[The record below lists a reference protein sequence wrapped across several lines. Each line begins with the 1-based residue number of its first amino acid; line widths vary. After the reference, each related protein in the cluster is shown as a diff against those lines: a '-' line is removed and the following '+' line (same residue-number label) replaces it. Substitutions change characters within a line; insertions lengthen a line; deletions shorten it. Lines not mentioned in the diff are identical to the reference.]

1 MPRTKGGFA
10 PRRRKKAVLKKA
22 KGFYGKRKN
31 LYAVAKESVDR
42 AQAFAFMGRKE
53 KKRQYR
59 SLWVVRIAAAVA
71 PFDLSYSRFINGL
84 KRAGIELDRRVLADL
99 AINDAKAF
107 EAVATTAKQALSA

>member
-31 LYAVAKESVDR
+31 LYAVAKETVDR

-53 KKRQYR
+53 KKRDYR
-59 SLWVVRIAAAVA
+59 ALWIVRIGAAVR
-71 PFDLSYSRFINGL
+71 PHGMSYSRFISGL
-84 KRAGIELDRRVLADL
+84 SRAGIELDRRVLADL
-99 AINDAKAF
+99 ALHDAAAF
-107 EAVATTAKQALSA
+107 GAVVDAAKQAQSA